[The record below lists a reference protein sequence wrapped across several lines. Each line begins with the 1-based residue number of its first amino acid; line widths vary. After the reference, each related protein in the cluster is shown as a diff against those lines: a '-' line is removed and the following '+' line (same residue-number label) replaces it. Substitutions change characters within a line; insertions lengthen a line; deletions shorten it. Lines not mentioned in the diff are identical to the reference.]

1 MVENCLAVLLLNL
14 NKEKKNRNT
23 KSILPVDSDS
33 ILALQ
38 IYLFEI

>member
-1 MVENCLAVLLLNL
+1 MVEKCLAVLLLNL

-23 KSILPVDSDS
+23 KSILPVESDS

-38 IYLFEI
+38 IYSFEI